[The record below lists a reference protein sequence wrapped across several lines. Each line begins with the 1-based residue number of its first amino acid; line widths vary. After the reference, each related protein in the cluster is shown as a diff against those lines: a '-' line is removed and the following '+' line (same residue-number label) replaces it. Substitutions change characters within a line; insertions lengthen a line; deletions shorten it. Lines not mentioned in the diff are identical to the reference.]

1 MDRSGSVRN
10 AIKSAVKY
18 CAVVLIVF
26 LVSVPFIWMVLSSL
40 KTDQELC
47 SWPPHLFPRHPTIEY
62 FKDLETQMN
71 ISMHMKNSLLVAIGT
86 IGLCLFLSTMGA
98 YALTRFRFRGRQAI
112 ANIILLAYT
121 FPSMLLAIP
130 LFIIFSKIGM
140 SNKLWS
146 LVLAHTTFS
155 FPFMLWFLW
164 GFFKTIPIHL
174 EEAAMLDGATRL
186 QVIRHVVLP
195 ISLPGI
201 VAVAIFAFIVSWND
215 YLFAL
220 VMISSERL
228 KDSSLGAVKPR
239 GLGNDELGH
248 HHGCGRHH
256 FYPAHHFFY
265 FRSETY
271 VQGLW
276 SWSDRIIERSEGLN
290 GKHSIGEYCQE
301 IWKSCSS

>member
-1 MDRSGSVRN
+1 MGSSGSVRN

-18 CAVVLIVF
+18 CAVGLIVF

-71 ISMHMKNSLLVAIGT
+71 ISMYMKNSLLVAIGT

-228 KDSSLGAVKPR
+228 KTVPLALSSLA
-239 GLGNDELGH
+239 GLETMSWGIIMAAGVIISI
-248 HHGCGRHH
+248 
-256 FYPAHHFFY
+256 PPIIFFI
-265 FRSETY
+265 F
-271 VQGLW
+271 VQKHMFKGFGVGV
-276 SWSDRIIERSEGLN
+276 IE
-290 GKHSIGEYCQE
+290 
-301 IWKSCSS
+301 